1 MSDTKPSVRFVNPPE
16 IAGSGV
22 YTHVVETT
30 ARRTIYI
37 SGQVALDK
45 DGNIVGENDLRA
57 QAAQVCENIK
67 YALAAVGATY
77 ANVVKLNTFMTDIT
91 QIQVLRDVRRLY
103 VNQENPPASTTV
115 EVSRLF
121 RPGLLIEMDA
131 TAVLADE

>member
-1 MSDTKPSVRFVNPPE
+1 MPDTKPSVRFVNPPE
-16 IAGSGV
+16 IARSPV

-45 DGNIVGENDLRA
+45 DGNIVGENDLYA
-57 QAAQVCENIK
+57 QTVQVCENIK

-77 ANVVKLNTFMTDIT
+77 ADVVKLNTFMTDIT
-91 QIQVLRDVRRLY
+91 QVQVVRDVRRLY
-103 VNQENPPASTTV
+103 VNADNPPASTTV

-131 TAVLADE
+131 IAVLRDE